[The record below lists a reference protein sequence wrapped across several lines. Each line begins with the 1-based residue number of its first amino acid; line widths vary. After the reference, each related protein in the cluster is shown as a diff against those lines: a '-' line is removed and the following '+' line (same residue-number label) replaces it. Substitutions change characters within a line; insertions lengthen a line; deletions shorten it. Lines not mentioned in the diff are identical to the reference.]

1 MTILTKQKQEGLY
14 SVYLHPIGGQL
25 LVKDLR
31 TILDLIEKFKNVE
44 IRLSMSESAYFRN
57 LNGTEAEELLKL
69 TEKMSAK
76 TDFEQSVSCIGVP
89 TCQVGLCNS
98 QGTLHDVLNYFK
110 DNNARLDILPKIHFS
125 GCWNSCGVHQISGI
139 GFTGKKKRVGDA
151 VEECFTLFV
160 NGAYGIEKTRLGEPY
175 ADIQSSRIPE
185 FLFRI
190 SKKVQES
197 ELSFE
202 EYLTNKADEFKGL
215 VEEYSV

>member
-31 TILDLIEKFKNVE
+31 AILDLIEKFENVE
-44 IRLSMSESAYFRN
+44 IRLSVSESAYFRN

-110 DNNARLDILPKIHFS
+110 DNNAKIHFS
-125 GCWNSCGVHQISGI
+125 ECGNSCGVHQISGI